1 MQEAKLK
8 TAVNSNHF
16 QLQEYLKPPSLST
29 SLHYSH

>member
-16 QLQEYLKPPSLST
+16 HIQECIKPLSLST